1 MFGGIGRALS
11 HRDYCIYWTSNG
23 INTIGRWMYRI
34 AVGWLT
40 WELTES
46 TTWLGIIAFAESFP
60 LVIFSVLAG
69 AIADRIG
76 YIRITILAQTAT
88 AIVAAGF
95 AALTLA
101 GMITIELVLISAL
114 LIGSLE
120 SLTTPARMAL
130 VHALVPKE
138 DLSAAIALGSATF
151 NAARFIGPAIAGAL
165 LVWAGSGVVLAVVAI
180 AFAQFCVILLIIKAD
195 EPERTPGPWRDL
207 AGDIVTGVRHG
218 FDHPGIRML
227 LVMLGVTGLLIR
239 PVIEL
244 MPGFSAEV
252 FDRGADG
259 LAILM
264 STLGFGA
271 MVSCIWVAMRGR
283 TEGLTRL
290 VTASLL
296 VQGGALIICTLVGHY
311 LGNLWLA
318 AVCLGVVGFAML
330 IGGVGSQTLMQNAVE
345 SHMRA
350 RVMSLFIVISWGLPA
365 FGALAAGWIA
375 NFAGLPVT
383 IGIGAV
389 LTVLLWLWAR
399 TKAAALETGLEKTA

>member
-11 HRDYCIYWTSNG
+11 HRDYCLYWASNG
-23 INTIGRWMYRI
+23 ITTIGRWMYRI

-60 LVIFSVLAG
+60 LVVFSILAG

-88 AIVAAGF
+88 AAVAIVF
-95 AALTLA
+95 AAVTLF
-101 GMITIELVLISAL
+101 GSITIELVLISAV

-130 VHALVPKE
+130 VHALVPKQ

-151 NAARFIGPAIAGAL
+151 NAARFVGPAIAGGL
-165 LVWAGSGVVLAVVAI
+165 LVWTGTGAVLAVVAVT
-180 AFAQFCVILLIIKAD
+180 FVQFCVILLIVKAD

-207 AGDIVTGVRHG
+207 VGDMVIGIRYG
-218 FDHPGIRML
+218 FGHPGIRFL
-227 LVMLGVTGLLIR
+227 LIMLGMTGLLIR

-264 STLGFGA
+264 SVLGFGA
-271 MVSCIWVAMRGR
+271 MISCIWIGMRGR
-283 TEGLTRL
+283 TVGLTRL
-290 VTASLL
+290 VTVSLL
-296 VQGGALIICTLVGHY
+296 AQGIALILSTLAGDI
-311 LGNLWLA
+311 WIA
-318 AVCLGVVGFAML
+318 AACFGVVGFAML
-330 IGGVGSQTLMQNAVE
+330 VGGVGSQTLMQSAVD
-345 SHMRA
+345 SGMRA

-375 NFAGLPVT
+375 TFAGLPLT
-383 IGIGAV
+383 IAAGGV
-389 LTVLLWLWAR
+389 LTIVLWLWAR
-399 TKAAALETGLEKTA
+399 PQAEKLETDLEKTG

>member
-11 HRDYCIYWTSNG
+11 HRDYCLYWASNG
-23 INTIGRWMYRI
+23 ITTIGRWMYRI

-40 WELTES
+40 WELTGS

-60 LVIFSVLAG
+60 LVVFSILAG

-76 YIRITILAQTAT
+76 YIRITILAQTAMAAV
-88 AIVAAGF
+88 AIVF
-95 AALTLA
+95 AAVTLF
-101 GMITIELVLISAL
+101 GSITIELVLISAV

-130 VHALVPKE
+130 VHALVPKQ

-151 NAARFIGPAIAGAL
+151 NAARFVGPAIAGGL
-165 LVWAGSGVVLAVVAI
+165 LVWAGTGAVLAVVAVT
-180 AFAQFCVILLIIKAD
+180 FVQFCVILLIVKAD

-207 AGDIVTGVRHG
+207 VGDMVIGIRYG
-218 FDHPGIRML
+218 FGHPGIRFL
-227 LVMLGVTGLLIR
+227 LIMLGMTGLLIR

-264 STLGFGA
+264 SVLGFGA
-271 MVSCIWVAMRGR
+271 MISCIWIGMRGR
-283 TEGLTRL
+283 TVGLTRL
-290 VTASLL
+290 VTVSLL
-296 VQGGALIICTLVGHY
+296 AQGIALILSTLAGDI
-311 LGNLWLA
+311 WIA
-318 AVCLGVVGFAML
+318 AACFGVVGFAML
-330 IGGVGSQTLMQNAVE
+330 VGGVGSQTLMQSAVDTG
-345 SHMRA
+345 MRA
-350 RVMSLFIVISWGLPA
+350 RVLSLFIVISWGLPA

-375 NFAGLPVT
+375 TFAGLPLT
-383 IGIGAV
+383 IAAGGV
-389 LTVLLWLWAR
+389 LTIVLWLWAR
-399 TKAAALETGLEKTA
+399 PQAEKLETDLEKTG

>member
-11 HRDYCIYWTSNG
+11 HRDYCLYWASNG
-23 INTIGRWMYRI
+23 ITTIGRWMYRI

-40 WELTES
+40 WELTGS

-60 LVIFSVLAG
+60 LVVFSILAG

-88 AIVAAGF
+88 AAVAIVF
-95 AALTLA
+95 AAVTLF
-101 GMITIELVLISAL
+101 GSITIELVLISAV

-130 VHALVPKE
+130 VHALVPKQ

-151 NAARFIGPAIAGAL
+151 NAARFVGPAIAGGL
-165 LVWAGSGVVLAVVAI
+165 LVWAGTGAVLAVVAVT
-180 AFAQFCVILLIIKAD
+180 FVQFCVILLIVKAD

-207 AGDIVTGVRHG
+207 VGDMVIGIRYG
-218 FDHPGIRML
+218 FGHPGIRFL
-227 LVMLGVTGLLIR
+227 LIMLGMTGLLIR

-264 STLGFGA
+264 SVLGFGA
-271 MVSCIWVAMRGR
+271 MISCIWIGMRGR
-283 TEGLTRL
+283 TVGLTRL
-290 VTASLL
+290 VTVSLL
-296 VQGGALIICTLVGHY
+296 AQGIALILSTLAGDI
-311 LGNLWLA
+311 WIA
-318 AVCLGVVGFAML
+318 AACFGVVGFAML
-330 IGGVGSQTLMQNAVE
+330 VGGVGSQTLMQSAVDTG
-345 SHMRA
+345 MRA
-350 RVMSLFIVISWGLPA
+350 RVLSLFIVISWGLPA

-375 NFAGLPVT
+375 TFAGLPLT
-383 IGIGAV
+383 IAAGGV
-389 LTVLLWLWAR
+389 LTIVLWLWAR
-399 TKAAALETGLEKTA
+399 PQAEKLETDLEKTG

>member
-11 HRDYCIYWTSNG
+11 HRDYCLYWASNG
-23 INTIGRWMYRI
+23 ITTIGRWMYRI

-40 WELTES
+40 WELTGS

-60 LVIFSVLAG
+60 LVVFSILAG

-88 AIVAAGF
+88 AAVAIVF
-95 AALTLA
+95 AAVTLF
-101 GMITIELVLISAL
+101 GSITIELVLISAV

-130 VHALVPKE
+130 VHALVPKQ

-151 NAARFIGPAIAGAL
+151 NAARFVGPAIAGGL
-165 LVWAGSGVVLAVVAI
+165 LVWAGTGAVLAVVAVT
-180 AFAQFCVILLIIKAD
+180 FVQFCVILLIVKAD

-207 AGDIVTGVRHG
+207 VGDMVIGIRYG
-218 FDHPGIRML
+218 FGHPGIRFL
-227 LVMLGVTGLLIR
+227 LIMLGMTGLLIR

-264 STLGFGA
+264 SVLGFGA
-271 MVSCIWVAMRGR
+271 MISCIWIGMRGR
-283 TEGLTRL
+283 TVGLTRL
-290 VTASLL
+290 VTVSLL
-296 VQGGALIICTLVGHY
+296 AQGIALILSTLAGDI
-311 LGNLWLA
+311 WIA
-318 AVCLGVVGFAML
+318 AACFGVVGFAML
-330 IGGVGSQTLMQNAVE
+330 VGGVGSQTLMQSAVDTG
-345 SHMRA
+345 MRA

-375 NFAGLPVT
+375 TFAGLPLT
-383 IGIGAV
+383 IAAGGV
-389 LTVLLWLWAR
+389 LTIVLWLWAR
-399 TKAAALETGLEKTA
+399 PQAEKLETDLEKTG

>member
-11 HRDYCIYWTSNG
+11 HRDYCLYWASNG
-23 INTIGRWMYRI
+23 ITTIGRWMYRI

-40 WELTES
+40 WELTGS

-60 LVIFSVLAG
+60 LVVFSILAG

-88 AIVAAGF
+88 AAVAIVF
-95 AALTLA
+95 ATVTLF
-101 GMITIELVLISAL
+101 GSITIELVLISAV

-130 VHALVPKE
+130 VHALVPKQ

-151 NAARFIGPAIAGAL
+151 NAARFVGPAIAGGL
-165 LVWAGSGVVLAVVAI
+165 LVWAGTGAVLAVVAVT
-180 AFAQFCVILLIIKAD
+180 FVQFCVILLIVKAD

-207 AGDIVTGVRHG
+207 VGDMVIGIRYG
-218 FDHPGIRML
+218 FGHPGIRFL
-227 LVMLGVTGLLIR
+227 LIMLGMTGLLIR

-264 STLGFGA
+264 SVLGFGA
-271 MVSCIWVAMRGR
+271 MISCIWIGMRGR
-283 TEGLTRL
+283 TVGLTRL
-290 VTASLL
+290 VTVSLL
-296 VQGGALIICTLVGHY
+296 AQGIALILSTLAGDI
-311 LGNLWLA
+311 WIA
-318 AVCLGVVGFAML
+318 AACFGVVGFAML
-330 IGGVGSQTLMQNAVE
+330 VGGVGSQTLMQSAVDTG
-345 SHMRA
+345 MRA
-350 RVMSLFIVISWGLPA
+350 RVLSLFIVISWGLPA

-375 NFAGLPVT
+375 TFAGLPLT
-383 IGIGAV
+383 IAAGGV
-389 LTVLLWLWAR
+389 LTIVLWLWAR
-399 TKAAALETGLEKTA
+399 PQAEKLETDLEKTG

>member
-11 HRDYCIYWTSNG
+11 HRDYCLYWASNG
-23 INTIGRWMYRI
+23 ITTIGRWMYRI

-40 WELTES
+40 WELTGS

-60 LVIFSVLAG
+60 LVVFSILAG

-76 YIRITILAQTAT
+76 CIRITIMAQTAT
-88 AIVAAGF
+88 AAVAIVF
-95 AALTLA
+95 AAVTLF
-101 GMITIELVLISAL
+101 GSVTIELVLISAV

-130 VHALVPKE
+130 VHALVPKQ

-151 NAARFIGPAIAGAL
+151 NAARFVGPAIAGGL
-165 LVWAGSGVVLAVVAI
+165 LVWAGTGVVLAVVAVT
-180 AFAQFCVILLIIKAD
+180 FVQFCVILLIVKAD

-207 AGDIVTGVRHG
+207 VGDMVIGIRYG
-218 FDHPGIRML
+218 FGHPGIRFL
-227 LVMLGVTGLLIR
+227 LIMLGMTGLLIR

-264 STLGFGA
+264 SVLGFGA
-271 MVSCIWVAMRGR
+271 MISCIWIGIRGR
-283 TEGLTRL
+283 TVGLTRL
-290 VTASLL
+290 VTVSLL
-296 VQGGALIICTLVGHY
+296 AQGIALILSTLAGDI
-311 LGNLWLA
+311 WIA
-318 AVCLGVVGFAML
+318 AACFGVVGFAML
-330 IGGVGSQTLMQNAVE
+330 VGGVGSQTLMQSAVDTG
-345 SHMRA
+345 MRA
-350 RVMSLFIVISWGLPA
+350 RVLSLFIVISWGLPA

-375 NFAGLPVT
+375 TFAGLPLT
-383 IGIGAV
+383 IAAGGV
-389 LTVLLWLWAR
+389 LTIVLWLWAR
-399 TKAAALETGLEKTA
+399 PQAEKLETDLEKTG

>member
-11 HRDYCIYWTSNG
+11 HRDYCLYWASNG
-23 INTIGRWMYRI
+23 ITTIGRWMYRI

-40 WELTES
+40 WELTGS

-60 LVIFSVLAG
+60 LVVFSILAG

-88 AIVAAGF
+88 AVVAIVF
-95 AALTLA
+95 AAVTLF
-101 GMITIELVLISAL
+101 GSITIELVLISAV

-130 VHALVPKE
+130 VHALVPKQ

-151 NAARFIGPAIAGAL
+151 NAARFVGPAIAGGL
-165 LVWAGSGVVLAVVAI
+165 LVWAGTGAVLAVVAVT
-180 AFAQFCVILLIIKAD
+180 FVQFCVILLIVKAD

-207 AGDIVTGVRHG
+207 VGDMVIGIRYG
-218 FDHPGIRML
+218 FGHPGIRFL
-227 LVMLGVTGLLIR
+227 LIMLGMTGLLIR

-264 STLGFGA
+264 SVLGFGA
-271 MVSCIWVAMRGR
+271 MISCIWIGMRGR
-283 TEGLTRL
+283 TVGLTRL
-290 VTASLL
+290 VTVSLL
-296 VQGGALIICTLVGHY
+296 AQGIALILSTLAGDI
-311 LGNLWLA
+311 WIA
-318 AVCLGVVGFAML
+318 AACFGVVGFAML
-330 IGGVGSQTLMQNAVE
+330 VGGVGSQTLMQSAVD
-345 SHMRA
+345 SGMRA

-375 NFAGLPVT
+375 TFAGLPLT
-383 IGIGAV
+383 IAAGGV
-389 LTVLLWLWAR
+389 LTIVLWLWAR
-399 TKAAALETGLEKTA
+399 PQAEKLETDLEKTG

>member
-11 HRDYCIYWTSNG
+11 HRDYCLYWASNG
-23 INTIGRWMYRI
+23 ITTIGRWMYRI

-40 WELTES
+40 WELTGS

-60 LVIFSVLAG
+60 LVVFSILAG

-88 AIVAAGF
+88 AAVAIIF
-95 AALTLA
+95 AAVTLF
-101 GMITIELVLISAL
+101 GSITIELVLISAV

-130 VHALVPKE
+130 VHALVPKQ

-151 NAARFIGPAIAGAL
+151 NAARFVGPAIAGGL
-165 LVWAGSGVVLAVVAI
+165 LVWAGTGAVLAVVAVT
-180 AFAQFCVILLIIKAD
+180 FVQFCVILLIVKAD

-207 AGDIVTGVRHG
+207 VGDMVIGIRYG
-218 FDHPGIRML
+218 FGHPGIRFL
-227 LVMLGVTGLLIR
+227 LIMLGMTGLLIR

-264 STLGFGA
+264 SVLGFGA
-271 MVSCIWVAMRGR
+271 MISCIWIGMRGR
-283 TEGLTRL
+283 TVGLTRL
-290 VTASLL
+290 VTVSLL
-296 VQGGALIICTLVGHY
+296 AQGIALILSTLAGDI
-311 LGNLWLA
+311 WIA
-318 AVCLGVVGFAML
+318 AACFGVVGFAML
-330 IGGVGSQTLMQNAVE
+330 VGGVGSQTLMQSAVDTG
-345 SHMRA
+345 MRA
-350 RVMSLFIVISWGLPA
+350 RVLSLFIVISWGLPA

-375 NFAGLPVT
+375 TFAGLPLT
-383 IGIGAV
+383 IAAGGV
-389 LTVLLWLWAR
+389 LTIVLWLWAR
-399 TKAAALETGLEKTA
+399 PQAEKLETDLEKTG